1 MRFNGI
7 DIRSVHPALSV
18 NKEIPPG
25 MAKREVVTVRGNSG
39 ETLAGYQEERDTYTV
54 RVNIAGKTREEA
66 WRVRALLAA
75 WAASSG
81 ENTAPLEP
89 THWRGKVYDAILES
103 ISPPEFVC
111 GFATVDVV
119 FALPHPYANDANTSS
134 AKGAGEVSFDVGG
147 TARTM
152 PTIRQTMAADADGLT
167 WMLDG
172 ETFMR
177 LDGAIAAGAE
187 VEADFIEGG
196 VTIDGTHV
204 ETMIDY
210 TRSTW
215 QPRFTPGRHKL
226 TSSDAGEIKARW
238 KNEWI

>member
-1 MRFNGI
+1 MRYNGI

-103 ISPPEFVC
+103 ISPPEFVR

-119 FALPHPYANDANTSS
+119 FTLPHPYANDANTSS

-147 TARTM
+147 TARAM

-167 WMLDG
+167 WLLDG
-172 ETFMR
+172 EAFMR

-187 VEADFIEGG
+187 VEADFMEGG
-196 VTIDGTHV
+196 VTINGAHA
-204 ETMIDY
+204 ESMIDY

-215 QPRFTPGRHKL
+215 QPQFTPGRHKL
-226 TSSDAGEIKARW
+226 ASSDAGEIKARW
-238 KNEWI
+238 RNEWI